1 MRLLLRRPLG
11 EVQRMV
17 ARQPRVLLLGLRLLR
32 NRLKVWGEGQAGVVQ
47 QPQGVLVGVW
57 EGN

>member
-1 MRLLLRRPLG
+1 
-11 EVQRMV
+11 MV